1 MKKDE
6 SSDKKFILNA
16 ELEKN
21 NKSSCRYIKNIDIQ
35 NAGLIKELQWKI
47 VDHHITRNQRSMIYT
62 TKNVEHSKF
71 YTQVIKG

>member
-21 NKSSCRYIKNIDIQ
+21 NKSSCRYIKNIDI
-35 NAGLIKELQWKI
+35 
-47 VDHHITRNQRSMIYT
+47 
-62 TKNVEHSKF
+62 
-71 YTQVIKG
+71 

>member
-1 MKKDE
+1 ME
-6 SSDKKFILNA
+6 
-16 ELEKN
+16 
-21 NKSSCRYIKNIDIQ
+21 YIRKYEHQ

-62 TKNVEHSKF
+62 TKNTEHSKF